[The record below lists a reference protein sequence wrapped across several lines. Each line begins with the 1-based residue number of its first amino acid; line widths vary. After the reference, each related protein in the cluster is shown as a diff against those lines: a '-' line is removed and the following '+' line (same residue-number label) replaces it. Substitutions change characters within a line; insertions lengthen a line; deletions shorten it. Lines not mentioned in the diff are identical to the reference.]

1 MTSISTFLP
10 QAEQVAAVI
19 DDLMIDEL
27 GLMAPASYQLTARDK
42 RLYLVASYD
51 PLMLGRSLRA
61 YENPEI
67 ARRLRSALRMPV
79 YITRETGTRYVV
91 LMYGTLS
98 LPKLIPFP
106 SGYLEPNVFRLGVGL
121 KGEIKLSARHLRN
134 VMIGAGQGAGK
145 SNVLDLLSYQMGIFG
160 WELYLADPQSHTFN
174 PDVWNGIG
182 VMSVA
187 GSHADMLKVI
197 DALESELADRI
208 QKFRMSALDGVIPA
222 DVDDYN
228 LKSPQHG
235 GSPLA
240 RIGFLIDEANYFMGH
255 KIIFGKLAELLR
267 QGRKWGLHIVLAAH
281 EWHKE
286 NVPAAVNDLIQ
297 TRIALSSLSGA
308 VVLRSNRWGKWA
320 EGRPPGRG
328 VLKTNTFEPMQFYL
342 MEKARLNLPKVEA
355 AGAWLGMSPIP
366 EREAELVR
374 KALAEAEGR
383 MTMSLLIGWGM
394 SQDEARELGAR
405 YERRGWLAKD
415 PLRGNARFVTDG
427 LVAIVEKFATN
438 PQTPQ
443 TAQTAVISPQ
453 TVHQPST
460 NGHKLPPTPNLAS
473 A

>member
-1 MTSISTFLP
+1 MTSLSTFLP
-10 QAEQVAAVI
+10 QAEQVASVI

-27 GLMAPASYQLTARDK
+27 GLMAPATYELTARDK
-42 RLYLVASYD
+42 RLYLIASYD
-51 PLMLGRSLRA
+51 PLMLGRSLKA

-67 ARRLRSALRMPV
+67 ARRLRSALKMPV
-79 YITRETGTRYVV
+79 QITRETGTRYVV

-98 LPKLIPFP
+98 LPKSVPFP
-106 SGYLEPNVFRLGVGL
+106 SGYLVPNIFRLGVGL
-121 KGEIKLSARHLRN
+121 KGEIALQARHLRN

-174 PDVWNGIG
+174 PDVWNAIAS
-182 VMSVA
+182 MSVA

-197 DALESELADRI
+197 DALESEMADRI
-208 QKFRMSALDGVIPA
+208 QKFRMAALDGVIPA

-228 LKSPQHG
+228 MKSPEHG

-255 KIIFGKLAELLR
+255 KVIFQKLAELLR
-267 QGRKWGLHIVLAAH
+267 QGRKYGLHIVVAAH

-297 TRIALSSLSGA
+297 TRVALSSLSGA

-328 VLKTNTFEPMQFYL
+328 VLKINTFEPMQFYL
-342 MEKARLNLPKVEA
+342 MEKARLNLPKVGEV
-355 AGAWLGMSPIP
+355 SPIS

-374 KALAEAEGR
+374 RALAEADGR
-383 MTMSLLIGWGM
+383 MTMGLLTGWGM
-394 SQDEARELGAR
+394 SQDDARELGSR
-405 YERRGWLAKD
+405 YETRGWLAKD
-415 PLRGNARFVTDG
+415 PARGNARFVTDA
-427 LVAIVEKFATN
+427 LVAIVGKSATN

-443 TAQTAVISPQ
+443 TPQTALNAATNRPQ
-453 TVHQPST
+453 TE
-460 NGHKLPPTPNLAS
+460 NFPTGQ
-473 A
+473 